1 VPSVRI
7 SPVEKLR
14 RIWTPGREVE
24 EVVAR
29 LDPQTELDSMIR
41 HILHAIVQQHGT
53 VKIDLGSE
61 MDPVLNVGSLR
72 WEIVHGPGPVPEI
85 RRRELTVWIEEEA

>member
-24 EVVAR
+24 ELVAR
-29 LDPQTELDSMIR
+29 LEPQSELDSMIR
-41 HILHAIVQQHGT
+41 HLLHAICQQKGSMTINLDDFNIGT
-53 VKIDLGSE
+53 
-61 MDPVLNVGSLR
+61 LR
-72 WEIVHGPGPVPEI
+72 WEVIHHEPSPGVVG
-85 RRRELTVWIEEEA
+85 RREVTIWVEQEG